1 MGSNNMGQ
9 AAHSV
14 LVVEDEPL
22 VRLVAADIIE
32 ELGIKPYEAGDADEA
47 LFQLA
52 AHPDIDVL
60 FTDVD
65 MPGGMDGIAL
75 AERVHRFKPEIGI
88 IVTSGKV
95 RVPDASLPERGT
107 FLPKPYRPEELAG
120 VVGQKLLR
128 A

>member
-1 MGSNNMGQ
+1 MGQ

-32 ELGIKPYEAGDADEA
+32 ELGIIPYEAGDADEA

-75 AERVHRFKPEIGI
+75 AERVHQFRPEIGI
-88 IVTSGKV
+88 IVTSGKMH
-95 RVPDASLPERGT
+95 VPEASLPDQGT
-107 FLPKPYRPEELAG
+107 FLPKPYRPEQLAG
-120 VVGQKLLR
+120 VVEQKLLR

>member
-1 MGSNNMGQ
+1 MGQ
-9 AAHSV
+9 AAHSI

-22 VRLVAADIIE
+22 ARLVAADIIE
-32 ELGIKPYEAGDADEA
+32 DLGITPYEAGDADEA

-52 AHPDIDVL
+52 AHPDIDLL

-75 AERVHRFKPEIGI
+75 AERVHEVRPEIGI

-95 RVPDASLPERGT
+95 VVPETWLPNRGT
-107 FLPKPYRPEELAG
+107 FLPKPYRPEQLAG
-120 VVGQKLLR
+120 VVGQKLLY

>member
-1 MGSNNMGQ
+1 M
-9 AAHSV
+9 
-14 LVVEDEPL
+14 
-22 VRLVAADIIE
+22 
-32 ELGIKPYEAGDADEA
+32 PYEASDADEA

-52 AHPDIDVL
+52 AHPDLDVL

-65 MPGGMDGIAL
+65 MPGGMDGITL
-75 AERVHRFKPEIGI
+75 AKRVHQFRPEIGI

-95 RVPDASLPERGT
+95 HVPDASLPERGT
-107 FLPKPYRPEELAG
+107 FLPKPYRPEQLAG